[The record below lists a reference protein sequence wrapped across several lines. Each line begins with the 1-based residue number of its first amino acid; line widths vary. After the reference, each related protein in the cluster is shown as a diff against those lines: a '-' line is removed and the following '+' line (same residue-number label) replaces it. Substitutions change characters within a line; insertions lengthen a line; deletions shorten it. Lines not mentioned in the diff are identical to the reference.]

1 MKKILKHKK
10 LLITLVTIFST
21 FVFIFGAFGIYVSIY
36 YHAKVTAKQALVS
49 DDYVTVT
56 KNKNY
61 YVFGNDKASIG
72 LIFYPGAK
80 VEYTSYAP
88 LMRELA
94 KNGIFC
100 ALVHMPLNFA
110 FFDIDAAK
118 KIKDKYDGI
127 DIWYLGGHSLGG
139 AMASSYI
146 ASNIDDYSGLLL
158 LGSYSSSD
166 LSKTNLNVISIYGSN
181 DRVLNL
187 DKYQSSKKNYPSS
200 FNELIIIG
208 GCHSYFADYGH
219 QRGDGDATIS
229 REEQIKITCL
239 YFVDKANIKLQNNRN
254 F

>member
-1 MKKILKHKK
+1 MKKTFKHKK
-10 LLITLVTIFST
+10 LLITLITILSI
-21 FVFIFGAFGIYVSIY
+21 FVIIFGAFGIYVSIY
-36 YHAKVTAKQALVS
+36 YHAKEGAKQSLIS
-49 DDYVTVT
+49 DEYVTVT

-61 YVFGNDKASIG
+61 YTFENGKSNVG

-80 VEYTSYAP
+80 VEYISYAP

-94 KNGIFC
+94 KSGVFC

-118 KIKDKYDGI
+118 GIKDKYEGI
-127 DIWYLGGHSLGG
+127 DTWYLGGHSLGG

-146 ASNIDDYSGLLL
+146 ESHADDYSGLLL
-158 LGSYSSSD
+158 LGSYSSSN
-166 LSKTNLNVISIYGSN
+166 LSETNLNVISIYGSN

-187 DKYQSSKKNYPSS
+187 DKYQKSKKNYPSN

-219 QRGDGDATIS
+219 QKGDGKANIS
-229 REEQIKITCL
+229 REEQIKITCR
-239 YFVDKANIKLQNNRN
+239 YFVEKVKI
-254 F
+254 